1 MLTSKGAS
9 GVTGAGF
16 VTLAS
21 GRGSS
26 IARRW
31 MPPLPTSTPKRRLWR
46 RNWRR
51 TKLRSAPPCAHKIR
65 GLAARIVARG
75 RHSCVEH
82 PFENALSDS
91 RVQCLPLVL
100 ALPFICCR
108 TTDIPPPI
116 RTAKPLE
123 FRHQERQGA
132 FGGRRAKHDQKLVLD
147 VTQEADDRKAERPR
161 NRTQYDQNEDRRGRI
176 EGENKVEKVPERARP
191 IARGSISTITSR
203 SMTFAIPRTPN
214 HQRARR

>member
-1 MLTSKGAS
+1 
-9 GVTGAGF
+9 
-16 VTLAS
+16 
-21 GRGSS
+21 
-26 IARRW
+26 

-51 TKLRSAPPCAHKIR
+51 TKLRSRRRAPIR
-65 GLAARIVARG
+65 SGGWRRESWQGAG
-75 RHSCVEH
+75 T
-82 PFENALSDS
+82 PALSIPS
-91 RVQCLPLVL
+91 RTLSATAGYSAFRWCWRFHLFVAEPQ
-100 ALPFICCR
+100 IS
-108 TTDIPPPI
+108 PPPI